1 MVKDAERYQQ
11 EDQKRKEEIEVRN
24 NADSAVYQAEKL
36 MREMGDKVPAEMRAD
51 VESKLNA
58 LKDAMKG
65 REIDPI
71 KRRIDD
77 LQQAL
82 MKIGEHAYQGAS
94 GGGTPPPGG
103 FATDGGSQGGGPQ
116 GGQQG
121 GQPGGG
127 GETVEGEYREV

>member
-1 MVKDAERYQQ
+1 MILVDLPEA
-11 EDQKRKEEIEVRN
+11 
-24 NADSAVYQAEKL
+24 ADL
-36 MREMGDKVPAEMRAD
+36 RAD
-51 VESKLNA
+51 VESKINA

-71 KRRIDD
+71 KRRIDE

-82 MKIGEHAYQGAS
+82 MKIGEQAYAGQQGGP
-94 GGGTPPPGG
+94 GGQTPPPGG
-103 FATDGGSQGGGPQ
+103 GFGQDGGAQG

-121 GQPGGG
+121 GQPG